1 MIEAIRLAQDN
12 HEKNSAKLSGL
23 KLMAG
28 EIHEKQSQVISET
41 FSLYNPK
48 IYYFYLVKFL

>member
-28 EIHEKQSQVISET
+28 EIHEKQSQVISGT
-41 FSLYNPK
+41 FLLYNPK
-48 IYYFYLVKFL
+48 IYYFYLVKIL